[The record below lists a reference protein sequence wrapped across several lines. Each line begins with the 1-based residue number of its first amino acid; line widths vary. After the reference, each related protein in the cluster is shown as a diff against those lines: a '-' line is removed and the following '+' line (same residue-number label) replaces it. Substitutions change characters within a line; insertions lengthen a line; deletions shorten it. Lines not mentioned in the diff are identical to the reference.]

1 VSKQDSQFF
10 NVFSV
15 VIGGL
20 VAFALVLFAL
30 ARSIGVPFEAARAEA
45 DPVVSKQVAERTAPI
60 GKLALAGK
68 DNSNLMIVAAV
79 DPSAGEGAGPALAVP
94 TSGEDTYKQVCSA
107 CHSAGLAGAPKSGDK
122 AAWAPRIAQGRD
134 TLYKHAIGGFQG
146 KGGVMPAKGGRTD
159 LPDDL
164 VRQTVDYMV
173 SMNQ

>member
-1 VSKQDSQFF
+1 MSKQDSQFF

-20 VAFALVLFAL
+20 VALALVLFAI
-30 ARSIGVPFEAARAEA
+30 ARSIGVPFEEARAEA
-45 DPVVSKQVAERTAPI
+45 DPVVGKQVAERTAPI
-60 GKLALAGK
+60 GKVALTGK

-79 DPSAGEGAGPALAVP
+79 DESAGAGPALAVP

-122 AAWAPRIAQGRD
+122 AAWAPRIAQGKD

-146 KGGVMPAKGGRTD
+146 KAGVMPAKGGRTD

-164 VRQTVDYMV
+164 IRQTVDYMV
-173 SMNQ
+173 KLNQ